1 MIATRSIAR
10 LKIGLDGVEP
20 AVMRRLEVPL
30 DLRLDR
36 LHLIIQ
42 IAMGWDNKH
51 LYEFCDRDVRW
62 GIPDPDIPG
71 FSADPLDASKATLFD
86 VIEDSGV
93 NTLKYLYDFGDGWE
107 HSIKIERIGPADP
120 NGSYPSLIEAVG
132 RCPPEDVG
140 GPLAYEEFLEA
151 IADPKHERHVEMRQW
166 IGADFVLKDVDAAA
180 IGLEI
185 RKMASEWTRPAKR
198 GRRGAPP

>member
-1 MIATRSIAR
+1 MSGSACSTPSAS
-10 LKIGLDGVEP
+10 VSSSAPEFSP
-20 AVMRRLEVPL
+20 AQSGPT
-30 DLRLDR
+30 
-36 LHLIIQ
+36 
-42 IAMGWDNKH
+42 
-51 LYEFCDRDVRW
+51 
-62 GIPDPDIPG
+62 
-71 FSADPLDASKATLFD
+71 SAERESFETLFD